1 MWRVSKSPLPP
12 PLFKYSWTTRGP
24 FQSWAHVLGFVV
36 ISNWSK
42 QCASPSFLLTCQLHT
57 PVSRESGA
65 HTLWMIVLFVC
76 CHKACFH
83 LNGLW
88 IGLASCHA
96 KWVHFITNLFICS
109 WCYYFWFPPFFHIP
123 PLPNHNYLTLQA
135 TIYILPKT
143 NKQWVSSII
152 CERAEIF
159 FNRNINIMHFLC
171 RL

>member
-1 MWRVSKSPLPP
+1 MWHVSKRPLPP
-12 PLFKYSWTTRGP
+12 PLFEYCWATRGP
-24 FQSWAHVLGFVV
+24 FQSWAHVLGFVD

-76 CHKACFH
+76 CHKACFYEWP
-83 LNGLW
+83 LNRSRQL
-88 IGLASCHA
+88 SCKMSAFHY
-96 KWVHFITNLFICS
+96 KLIYLILMLLLLVS
-109 WCYYFWFPPFFHIP
+109 PPFFHVS

-135 TIYILPKT
+135 TIYSSPKT

-159 FNRNINIMHFLC
+159 
-171 RL
+171 